1 VRFETVA
8 TRVRILLADDHPVVL
23 DRLVA
28 MLSAEF
34 DVVNAVGDGQS
45 ALDAA
50 AVLKPDLFVL
60 DISMPVLTGLETAAR
75 LARTGNTT
83 PIVILTV
90 HDDPVFLEAARN
102 AGVLGY
108 VLKSHMATDLLPA
121 MREALAGRSFVSPS
135 LRPSHSSARL
145 PATGTTGTHTSK
157 T

>member
-8 TRVRILLADDHPVVL
+8 TRVRILLADDHPIVL
-23 DRLVA
+23 DRLVT

-34 DVVNAVGDGQS
+34 DVVSAVGDGQS

-50 AVLKPDLFVL
+50 ALFNPDLLVL
-60 DISMPVLTGLETAAR
+60 DISMPGLTGLEIASR
-75 LARTGNTT
+75 LARIGNTT

-90 HDDPVFLEAARN
+90 HDDAVFLEAARN

-135 LRPSHSSARL
+135 LRRSSSSARL

>member
-1 VRFETVA
+1 VA
-8 TRVRILLADDHPVVL
+8 TRVRILLADDHPIVL
-23 DRLVA
+23 ERLVA

-34 DVVNAVGDGQS
+34 DVVSAVGDGQS

-50 AVLKPDLFVL
+50 AVFNPDLLVL

-75 LARTGNTT
+75 LVRTGSTT

-90 HDDPVFLEAARN
+90 HDDAVFLEAARN
-102 AGVLGY
+102 VGVLGY

-121 MREALAGRSFVSPS
+121 IREALARRPFVSPG
-135 LRPSHSSARL
+135 LRPTSTSARL

>member
-1 VRFETVA
+1 VA
-8 TRVRILLADDHPVVL
+8 TRVRILLADDHPIVL

-34 DVVNAVGDGQS
+34 DVVSAVGDGQS
-45 ALDAA
+45 ALAAA
-50 AVLKPDLFVL
+50 AVFNPDLLLL
-60 DISMPVLTGLETAAR
+60 DISMPVLTGLEAAAR

-90 HDDPVFLEAARN
+90 HEDAVFLEAARN

-121 MREALAGRSFVSPS
+121 IREALAGRFFVSPS
-135 LRPSHSSARL
+135 LRPPSTSARL

>member
-1 VRFETVA
+1 
-8 TRVRILLADDHPVVL
+8 
-23 DRLVA
+23 

-34 DVVNAVGDGQS
+34 DVVSAVGDGQS

-50 AVLKPDLFVL
+50 ALFNPDLLVL
-60 DISMPVLTGLETAAR
+60 DISMPGLTGLEIAAR
-75 LARTGNTT
+75 LARIGNTT

-90 HDDPVFLEAARN
+90 HDDAVFLEAARN

-135 LRPSHSSARL
+135 LRRSSSSARL